1 MRFVNSYK
9 NKKKKKK
16 FYAVLVG
23 KFSPLLVL
31 AVWVVHRLE
40 IQVDKAPFDLLETL
54 GLDLQALA
62 NVVGLPERHALGQ
75 DNVELDEE
83 AGPKPEGL
91 YTFFFPPNMRR
102 AAKKK
107 KKRKKASLKRTRTV
121 STALILWSWLQQ
133 MNVSFFKKSGEAE
146 TPVSSSACSKAVD
159 VHEWHV

>member
-9 NKKKKKK
+9 NNKKKKK

-31 AVWVVHRLE
+31 TVWVVHRLE

-91 YTFFFPPNMRR
+91 YTFFSPANEKGSQ
-102 AAKKK
+102 KKK
-107 KKRKKASLKRTRTV
+107 KEKKRAS
-121 STALILWSWLQQ
+121 
-133 MNVSFFKKSGEAE
+133 NVHGRCRR
-146 TPVSSSACSKAVD
+146 P
-159 VHEWHV
+159 